1 MAAGAAAAAAGVPLP
16 VFAEGGSS
24 VSSFFETEEGRQLI
38 VFFGQ
43 TLISWGVPAAVALV
57 FVLLAYKPDKGAD
70 EEDSGLP
77 PQLAK
82 ALGLGKEPKEYLA
95 IERLNAKLQSFDYS
109 FAKATA
115 SKESAL
121 RASERLALERR
132 FGAEVSAMGLE
143 SEVVREIAKAE
154 KQFRKTDEAIAKELA
169 GAVRTLRAESLAKKS
184 NAGGGAGAMALLGN
198 LSLPDSLPSLRSPSP
213 FSGGEG
219 SHRKTV
225 RSLQD
230 RRMANELAFLTALS
244 NKLQPEQASRLVAAP
259 KPARTVDEVHF
270 DTPTSRSCT
279 LAARQGA
286 GPRGAAPP
294 GGAGAGGAMRPPHG
308 EAAPLQRR
316 RSRLRVHRRRGL
328 PLDFCFEDA
337 HSSRTAGCRAVGAA
351 H

>member
-154 KQFRKTDEAIAKELA
+154 KQFRKTDETIAKELA

-184 NAGGGAGAMALLGN
+184 NAGGGAGAMGLLGN
-198 LSLPDSLPSLRSPSP
+198 LSLPDSLPGLRSPSP

-230 RRMANELAFLTALS
+230 RRMANELAFLAALS
-244 NKLQPEQASRLVAAP
+244 NKLQPEQASRLAAALKPAACPPSSLELVGVLPSSVLAVLRSHIAECGPDSPLSARAVAAELERRMGM
-259 KPARTVDEVHF
+259 PAG
-270 DTPTSRSCT
+270 T
-279 LAARQGA
+279 LAAQHASIAAATDRASLTLA
-286 GPRGAAPP
+286 G
-294 GGAGAGGAMRPPHG
+294 
-308 EAAPLQRR
+308 
-316 RSRLRVHRRRGL
+316 SV
-328 PLDFCFEDA
+328 
-337 HSSRTAGCRAVGAA
+337 SSDC
-351 H
+351 